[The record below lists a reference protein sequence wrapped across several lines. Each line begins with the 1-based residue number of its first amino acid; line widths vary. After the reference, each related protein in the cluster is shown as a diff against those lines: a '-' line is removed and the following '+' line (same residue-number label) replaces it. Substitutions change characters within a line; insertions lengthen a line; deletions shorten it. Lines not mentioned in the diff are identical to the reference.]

1 VTRRSV
7 ELNTV
12 RVVLFV
18 WVSIAVLATVTGRGD
33 GRLTLRVVAVLVA
46 AIIVVEG
53 ARWMAAK
60 VGPPPRPM
68 LPLVRVVRPE
78 ASRVPAA
85 LQSWVGL
92 LRAAE
97 SDPHVGLMLRERL
110 NELARSR
117 GGPPLAD
124 DDPLDAAGLAA
135 AVRAI
140 ERLPL

>member
-1 VTRRSV
+1 VTRRTV
-7 ELNTV
+7 ELTTV

-18 WVSIAVLATVTGRGD
+18 WVSIAVLATVSGRGD

-46 AIIVVEG
+46 AIVVTEG
-53 ARWMAAK
+53 ARWLAAK
-60 VGPPPRPM
+60 VGPAPRPM
-68 LPLVRVVRPE
+68 VPLVRVVRPE

-97 SDPHVGLMLRERL
+97 SDPHLAPMLRERL

-117 GGPPLAD
+117 GGPPLSAD
-124 DDPLDAAGLAA
+124 EPLDTAGLAA
-135 AVRAI
+135 AVATI
-140 ERLPL
+140 ERLPR